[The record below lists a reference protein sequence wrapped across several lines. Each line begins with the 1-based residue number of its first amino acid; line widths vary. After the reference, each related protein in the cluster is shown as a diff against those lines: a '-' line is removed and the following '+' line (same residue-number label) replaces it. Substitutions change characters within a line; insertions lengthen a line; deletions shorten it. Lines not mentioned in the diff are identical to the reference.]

1 MLLHSGNL
9 SFDAA
14 STLMQV
20 TQINM
25 TNPSQNGLIPS
36 ADHQSQA
43 SDLIPVLRHEENS
56 VDEL

>member
-1 MLLHSGNL
+1 MLLHSESP
-9 SFDAA
+9 SFDAV
-14 STLMQV
+14 STLRQV

-25 TNPSQNGLIPS
+25 TSPNQNGLIPS

-43 SDLIPVLRHEENS
+43 SDLIPVLRHEEDS